1 MKVEE
6 VMNKVVVAVSLED
19 SVSNVIK
26 ALAKNRDGRV
36 VVVNQKEEPVSVIT
50 TRSVVAGFAE
60 YGEKVY
66 ELKAKDLMSEGFIAV
81 SPDEEVGKVIRV
93 MLSNGIGGVPVVDNG
108 VILGMFTER
117 EALNLASCDALV
129 GIVDSIMTRNPVTIG
144 VEADLLTASKI
155 MFSKN
160 IRRLPIVE
168 GEKLVGIVT
177 AGDIV
182 KHLSKGTPNGKVMEA
197 GTPNPITVT
206 PYHKIFQ
213 VARLMLEKNIGT
225 LPVVNGKLQGIVTE
239 RDVLMSLV
247 TVF

>member
-6 VMNKVVVAVSLED
+6 VMNKVVVAVGLED
-19 SVSNVIK
+19 SVFDVIK

-36 VVVNQKEEPVSVIT
+36 VVLNQREEPVSVIT

-81 SPDEEVGKVIRV
+81 SPSEDVERVIRV
-93 MLSNGIGGVPVVDNG
+93 MVSNGIGGVPVVENG
-108 VILGMFTER
+108 VILGMYTER
-117 EALNLASCDALV
+117 QALSLASSEAFAGV
-129 GIVDSIMTRNPVTIG
+129 VDSIMTKNPLTIRG
-144 VEADLLTASKI
+144 DADVLEASKL

-168 GEKLVGIVT
+168 GDKLIGIIT
-177 AGDIV
+177 AGDVV
-182 KHLSKGTPNGKVMEA
+182 KQLAKGKPNGKVTEV
-197 GTPNPITVT
+197 GTLNPITIT
-206 PYHKIFQ
+206 PYHRIFQ

-225 LPVVNGKLQGIVTE
+225 LPVANERLEGIVTE
-239 RDVLMSLV
+239 RDVLLSLV

>member
-6 VMNKVVVAVSLED
+6 VMNKVAVAVGLED
-19 SVSNVIK
+19 SVSDVIK

-36 VVVNQKEEPVSVIT
+36 VVLNQREEPVSVIT

-81 SPDEEVGKVIRV
+81 SPGEDVGRTIRV
-93 MLSNGIGGVPVVDNG
+93 MVSNRIGGVPVVEKG

-117 EALNLASCDALV
+117 QALSLASCNAFAGV
-129 GIVDSIMTRNPVTIG
+129 VDSIMTRNPITIRG
-144 VEADLLTASKI
+144 DTDMLEASKV

-160 IRRLPIVE
+160 IRRLPIVK
-168 GEKLVGIVT
+168 GDKLIGIIT
-177 AGDIV
+177 AGDVV
-182 KHLSKGTPNGKVMEA
+182 KQLAQGKPNGKVTEA
-197 GTPNPITVT
+197 GTLNPITVT
-206 PYHKIFQ
+206 PYHRIFQ

-225 LPVVNGKLQGIVTE
+225 LPVVNERLEGIVTE
-239 RDVLMSLV
+239 RDVLLSLV